1 MAAAWLK
8 RGLGG
13 VPCVLMMLQSFL
25 VLSERFDKC
34 QTSVRAVRVRLC
46 ARAVTECVRVRRTVD
61 EEVEIVQG
69 TAEVL
74 AAEQEDLVG
83 AERHRRVGR
92 ARQRRR
98 ARASRARPRQRVCAR
113 RGEKSE

>member
-1 MAAAWLK
+1 
-8 RGLGG
+8 
-13 VPCVLMMLQSFL
+13 MMLQSFL
-25 VLSERFDKC
+25 VLSERFA
-34 QTSVRAVRVRLC
+34 SVRQVRVRC
-46 ARAVTECVRVRRTVD
+46 TCAVTECVRVRRTVD

-113 RGEKSE
+113 RGGEE

>member
-25 VLSERFDKC
+25 VLSERFA
-34 QTSVRAVRVRLC
+34 SVRQVRVRLRAC
-46 ARAVTECVRVRRTVD
+46 AVAECVRVRRTVD